1 MRVIALGSDHA
12 GFPLKQD
19 LKAWLTA
26 QGHHVLDFGTDS
38 PDAVD
43 YPDFA
48 VRVAEAVGAG
58 AAERGV
64 LVCGTG
70 IGMAIAANKVSGVR
84 AAPCADPDAARLSRE
99 HNDANILTLGAR
111 ILEGTMATTVL
122 ETWLATDFAGGR
134 HARRVAKLMALEER
148 PGAPSEVPHASAR

>member
-64 LVCGTG
+64 LVCGG
-70 IGMAIAANKVSGVR
+70 QSSNDMAMSDPSCRWISIASLGPRKRRVPSRCERNST
-84 AAPCADPDAARLSRE
+84 PCALIFRILARLK
-99 HNDANILTLGAR
+99 
-111 ILEGTMATTVL
+111 
-122 ETWLATDFAGGR
+122 TWKPPLSVRMG
-134 HARRVAKLMALEER
+134 
-148 PGAPSEVPHASAR
+148 